1 MTKRLGSLIGVAML
15 LATVSASAQTAN
27 IIRVK
32 VPFPFVTAGKLWPAA
47 EYSVQIQEENGTV
60 SLSSHGTTR
69 ATILTTIDERPGEGP
84 AFLQFQRSGNRWFLH
99 EVTLD
104 GMGHVF
110 PVSGLEKALIQE
122 SLSVEAQPSIEP

>member
-1 MTKRLGSLIGVAML
+1 MTKQLGSLIGVALL
-15 LATVSASAQTAN
+15 LAASAQSAN

-47 EYSVQIQEENGTV
+47 DDSVQIQAENGTV

-69 ATILTTIDERPGEGP
+69 AIIFTTIDERPGEKP
-84 AFLQFQRSGNRWFLH
+84 AFLQFQRTGDRRFLH
-99 EVTLD
+99 EVTLY
-104 GMGHVF
+104 GTGHVF
-110 PVSGLEKALIQE
+110 PASELEKALIKE